1 LMVIVMITLL
11 IYVRNASA
19 GGEQHHG

>member
-1 LMVIVMITLL
+1 MVIVMITLL